1 MNRRILLVFPVV
13 LGVCITSVYGAD
25 PLPSAESILDR
36 YVQVTGGKQAYEKRK
51 SEIAH
56 GRVDFP
62 ALGIKGSMTRYAA
75 QPDKYYY
82 TVDIAAIGKME
93 SGVNG
98 SVAWENSAIL
108 GPRLKSGVERAEAI
122 REGNMSATVN
132 WRKLYPKV
140 ENAGIETIDGEECF
154 KVVMTPAE
162 GQPIT
167 GYYQKK
173 SGLQVKLTTV
183 ASTQLGDIPVE
194 MIASDYKD
202 FGGILEPTKVTQKA
216 GPQEFTMTLE
226 RVEVNPAIPPETF
239 ALPAEVRALVDK
251 TADKGNKAGTK

>member
-1 MNRRILLVFPVV
+1 MNRRVLILLAVAGA
-13 LGVCITSVYGAD
+13 GVTSVSGAD

-56 GRVDFP
+56 GTVEFP

-93 SGVNG
+93 TGVNG

-108 GPRLKSGVERAEAI
+108 GPRVKSGVERAEAV
-122 REGNMSATVN
+122 REGNMNGTVN

-140 ENAGIETIDGEECF
+140 ENAGIDTIDGEECF

-162 GQPIT
+162 GQPVI

-173 SGLQVKLTTV
+173 SGLQVKLTTI
-183 ASTQLGDIPVE
+183 ASTQMGDIPVE
-194 MIASDYKD
+194 MIASDYKN
-202 FGGILEPTKVTQKA
+202 FGGILEPSRVIQKA

-226 RVEVNPAIPPETF
+226 RVEVNPAIPPEVF

-251 TADKGNKAGTK
+251 QPE

>member
-1 MNRRILLVFPVV
+1 MNRRVLILLLTVAGAAV
-13 LGVCITSVYGAD
+13 TSVYGAD

-56 GRVDFP
+56 GMVEFP
-62 ALGIKGSMTRYAA
+62 ALGIKGTMTRYAA

-93 SGVNG
+93 TGVTG
-98 SVAWENSAIL
+98 SIAWENSALL
-108 GPRLKSGVERAEAI
+108 GPRVKSGVERAEAI
-122 REGNMSATVN
+122 REGNMNATVN

-140 ENAGIETIDGEECF
+140 ESQGIETIDGEDCF

-162 GQPIT
+162 GQPII

-183 ASTQLGDIPVE
+183 ASTQMGDIPVE
-194 MIASDYKD
+194 VI
-202 FGGILEPTKVTQKA
+202 
-216 GPQEFTMTLE
+216 
-226 RVEVNPAIPPETF
+226 
-239 ALPAEVRALVDK
+239 
-251 TADKGNKAGTK
+251 

>member
-1 MNRRILLVFPVV
+1 MNRRVLLVLLACSATGFAA
-13 LGVCITSVYGAD
+13 S

-56 GRVDFP
+56 GTVEFP
-62 ALGIKGSMTRYAA
+62 ALGIKGSVTRYAA

-82 TVDIAAIGKME
+82 IVDIAAIGKME
-93 SGVNG
+93 TGVNG
-98 SVAWENSAIL
+98 SIAWENSAIL
-108 GPRLKSGVERAEAI
+108 GPRLKSGGELAEAL
-122 REGNMSATVN
+122 REGNMNATVN

-140 ENAGIETIDGEECF
+140 ENQGIESIDGEECF
-154 KVVMTPAE
+154 KVVMTPVE
-162 GQPIT
+162 GQPVI

-183 ASTQLGDIPVE
+183 STTQMGDIPVE
-194 MIASDYKD
+194 MIASDYKN
-202 FGGILEPTKVTQKA
+202 FGGILEPSKVIQKA

-226 RVEVNPAIPPETF
+226 RVEVNPAIPPQTF
-239 ALPAEVRALVDK
+239 ALPDEVRKLVE
-251 TADKGNKAGTK
+251 KAEAK

>member
-1 MNRRILLVFPVV
+1 MNRRVAFLLLTAAVTGFA
-13 LGVCITSVYGAD
+13 AD

-36 YVQVTGGKQAYEKRK
+36 YVQVTGGKQAYEKRRT
-51 SEIAH
+51 EIAH
-56 GRVDFP
+56 GTVELP
-62 ALGIKGSMTRYAA
+62 SLGIKGSMTRYAA

-93 SGVNG
+93 TGVNG
-98 SVAWENSAIL
+98 PVAWENSAIL

-122 REGNMSATVN
+122 REGNMNATVN

-140 ENAGIETIDGEECF
+140 ENQGIETIDGEECY

-162 GQPIT
+162 GQPVI

-183 ASTQLGDIPVE
+183 ASTQMGDIPVE
-194 MIASDYKD
+194 MIASDYRD
-202 FGGILEPTKVTQKA
+202 FGGILEPAKVVQKA
-216 GPQEFTMTLE
+216 GPQEFTMTLD

-239 ALPAEVRALVDK
+239 ALPDEVRKLVDK
-251 TADKGNKAGTK
+251 AEAK

>member
-1 MNRRILLVFPVV
+1 MNRRALILLLAVAGA
-13 LGVCITSVYGAD
+13 GVTSVYGAD

-56 GRVDFP
+56 GTVDFP
-62 ALGIKGSMTRYAA
+62 ALGIKGTMTRYAA

-93 SGVNG
+93 TGVNG
-98 SVAWENSAIL
+98 SIAWENSAIL
-108 GPRLKSGVERAEAI
+108 GPRLKSGVELAEAI
-122 REGNMSATVN
+122 REGNMQATVN

-140 ENAGIETIDGEECF
+140 ENRGIETIDGQECF

-162 GQPIT
+162 GQPII
-167 GYYQKK
+167 GYFQKK

-183 ASTQLGDIPVE
+183 ASTQMGDIPVE
-194 MIASDYKD
+194 VIASDYKN
-202 FGGILEPTKVTQKA
+202 FGGILEPAMVIQKA

-251 TADKGNKAGTK
+251 DKADKTEAK

>member
-1 MNRRILLVFPVV
+1 MNRRILILLLAFAGA
-13 LGVCITSVYGAD
+13 GVTSVYGAD

-56 GRVDFP
+56 GTVDFP
-62 ALGIKGSMTRYAA
+62 ALGIKGTMTRYAA

-93 SGVNG
+93 AGVND
-98 SVAWENSAIL
+98 SIAWENSAIL
-108 GPRLKSGVERAEAI
+108 GPRVKSGVERAEAI
-122 REGNMSATVN
+122 REGNMNATVN

-140 ENAGIETIDGEECF
+140 ENTGIETIDGEECF

-183 ASTQLGDIPVE
+183 ATSQLGDIPLE
-194 MIASDYKD
+194 IIASDYKD
-202 FGGILEPTKVTQKA
+202 FGGILEPAKVIQKA
-216 GPQEFTMTLE
+216 GTQEFTMTLE
-226 RVEVNPAIPPETF
+226 RVEVNPAIPPATF

-251 TADKGNKAGTK
+251 TVDKGEAK